1 MNIADGI
8 FCDLRHGVKLEIYRE
23 SGRLK
28 LQMVG
33 DFLAKAIEHFKH
45 HLHVLKTDRYT
56 GNPFCQTFNKGRMK
70 LGTMQLSYACKEGEQ
85 PLTAALWTDAV
96 ISAYTSVNEAE
107 QIIEDLAAW
116 KEAVVADGQSPFLR
130 EVVGMLEKPDGALP
144 AMQAMLKNSLERD
157 LASGQYKPGQVTKL
171 V

>member
-8 FCDLRHGVKLEIYRE
+8 FCDLRHGVKLEIYRK

-33 DFLAKAIEHFKH
+33 DFLAKAMEHFKH

-56 GNPFCQTFNKGRMK
+56 GNPFCQTIKKGRMK

-85 PLTAALWTDAV
+85 PLTAAIWTDAV
-96 ISAYTSVNEAE
+96 IRAYTRLSRLSR
-107 QIIEDLAAW
+107 I
-116 KEAVVADGQSPFLR
+116 
-130 EVVGMLEKPDGALP
+130 
-144 AMQAMLKNSLERD
+144 
-157 LASGQYKPGQVTKL
+157 
-171 V
+171 